1 VTAIV
6 CATLVKVAAILA
18 AAVVVVNLINRRAT
32 TVAAAQQD
40 IQAALLGLIPV
51 LTQAVAAGAKIGG
64 RVRK

>member
-1 VTAIV
+1 MTAIV
-6 CATLVKVAAILA
+6 CATLVKVAVILG
-18 AAVVVVNLINRRAT
+18 AVVVLVSLINRRAT